1 MAAFEKHANLLSDGL
16 MTVNE
21 ACEWLGF
28 GRSRVYQ
35 LMGSGELVY
44 VKIGN
49 SRRVPKRAL
58 VELAARGLVQCDG

>member
-1 MAAFEKHANLLSDGL
+1 MKAQKGTEALLSDGL

-28 GRSRVYQ
+28 GRTRVYQ
-35 LMGSGELVY
+35 LMSSGELVY

-58 VELAARGLVQCDG
+58 VELAAKGLVQCDG

>member
-1 MAAFEKHANLLSDGL
+1 MKTHKETANLLSDGL

-28 GRSRVYQ
+28 GRTRVYQ

-49 SRRVPKRAL
+49 SRRVPRKAL